1 MEAGKVVWKNGLQRQ
16 NALTGLCSLGKEFPV
31 LVGYK
36 ENLYGERV
44 GPFELPSKVNV
55 SR

>member
-1 MEAGKVVWKNGLQRQ
+1 MGWKNGLPRQ
-16 NALTGLCSLGKEFPV
+16 NALSGLCSVGKEFPV

-36 ENLYGERV
+36 KNLYGEQV
-44 GPFELPSKVNV
+44 GPCELPSKVNV